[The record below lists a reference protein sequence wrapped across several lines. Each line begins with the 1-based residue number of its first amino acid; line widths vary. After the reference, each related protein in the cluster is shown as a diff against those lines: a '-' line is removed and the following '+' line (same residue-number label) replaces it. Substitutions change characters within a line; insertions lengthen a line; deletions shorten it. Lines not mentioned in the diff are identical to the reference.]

1 MAEPKKFNVD
11 WSFISDR
18 EGGSKSE
25 GYIPTNKDTGDVV
38 GKSGLTI
45 ATGWDVGQM
54 SEDEIEESGLP
65 ASVISKVKDFA
76 GLKGQSALDMLE
88 EKGAPSIN
96 SAEAAA
102 INTYTHSKTLK
113 AISTNYKLA
122 TGKSFKDLTKAQQTV
137 VSSVGFQYGAEGLMT
152 KTDKKTGEKV
162 PTNFWKQITEGK
174 WNDAYKNL
182 QNYGDDYPTRR
193 KLEAELLSVDLFMQE
208 AKTRDEPLWSG
219 FKEQIAAE
227 VNPET

>member
-18 EGGSKSE
+18 EGGSQSK
-25 GYIPTNKDTGDVV
+25 GYIPTNKDTGEVI

-54 SEDEIEESGLP
+54 SEDEIEASGLP

-96 SAEAAA
+96 STEAAA
-102 INTYTHSKTLK
+102 INTYTHSKALK
-113 AISTNYKLA
+113 QLSTNYKLA
-122 TGKSFKDLTKAQQTV
+122 TGKSFKDLSRAQQTV
-137 VSSVGFQYGAEGLMT
+137 VSSVGFQYGSNLEEAT
-152 KTDKKTGEKV
+152 
-162 PTNFWKQITEGK
+162 PNFWKQITEGK
-174 WNDAYKNL
+174 WNEAYKNL
-182 QNYGDDYPTRR
+182 KNFGDDYQPRR
-193 KLEAELLSVDLFMQE
+193 DLEAELLSVDIFMQE
-208 AKTRDEPLWSG
+208 AKAANAPLWEGS
-219 FKEQIAAE
+219 KDQILAGKIGSE
-227 VNPET
+227 

>member
-18 EGGSKSE
+18 EGGSQSK
-25 GYIPTNKDTGDVV
+25 GYIPTNKDTGEVI

-54 SEDEIEESGLP
+54 SEDEIEASGLP

-88 EKGAPSIN
+88 EKGKAPSIN
-96 SAEAAA
+96 SDEAAA
-102 INTYTHSKTLK
+102 INKYTHSKTLK

-137 VSSVGFQYGAEGLMT
+137 VASVGFQYGAKGLMT
-152 KTDKKTGEKV
+152 KMKDGKEV
-162 PTNFWKQITEGK
+162 PTNFWKQITEGD
-174 WNDAYKNL
+174 WNAAYKNL

-193 KLEAELLSVDLFMQE
+193 KLEAELLSVDIFMQE